1 MEAITPSALTQARQ
15 ALGTDVFFDLLKTS
29 KIKHFEKHNDLITY
43 KERKLYAIDGS
54 NLNLTSCNALAEVFG
69 RPSSTGTKQSLPQA
83 SFTALELVNSSWII
97 DYKLEK
103 CDASELTQAKSL
115 VANHLGPNDL
125 LLADRLYFDTQWYAS
140 LIKTETDFLFRV
152 NCDRYKSCTLD
163 SQKQIKQQR
172 AIQGHVDIVTD
183 LRIKGGPETIPVRYI
198 EIKREHG
205 STLYF
210 MTTLRSEELS
220 LQEASDLYRMRWEI
234 ETDFRFFKGQDHLP
248 VVASRTEETV
258 RQEVAMR
265 VLAHNSLRFVQSEA
279 CIKARKDQLPKQ
291 KQRNMKVTKTAKWK
305 PKSSFHSFGLRPVDL
320 QYNKSLSIITGYIFM
335 LISSGSNLVEEELSI
350 LAKIASAE
358 IRVIPHRS
366 YPRYGRKF
374 NKGKRQKGNVKKQRQ
389 RHSTRKKA
397 AEAET

>member
-1 MEAITPSALTQARQ
+1 MEAITPSGLTQARQ
-15 ALGTDVFFDLLKTS
+15 ALGTDIFFDLLKIS
-29 KIKHFEKHNDLITY
+29 QAKHFEKHHEIITY
-43 KERKLYAIDGS
+43 KGRNLYAIDGS
-54 NLNLTSCNALAEVFG
+54 NLNLTSCKTLANVFG

-83 SFTALELVNSSWII
+83 SFTALELVNSSWIV

-115 VANHLGPNDL
+115 VANHLGASDL

-140 LIKTETDFLFRV
+140 LIKDETDFLFRV
-152 NCDRYKSCTLD
+152 NCDRYKSCTLE
-163 SQKQIKQQR
+163 SQNQIKQQR
-172 AIQGHVDIVTD
+172 LSQANVDLVVD

-198 EIKREHG
+198 EIKREHC

-210 MTTLRSEELS
+210 MTTLSAAELN
-220 LQEASDLYRMRWEI
+220 LLEASDLYRMRWEI

-279 CIKARKDQLPKQ
+279 CVKARKDQLPKQ
-291 KQRNMKVTKTAKWK
+291 KQRNLKVTKTPKWK

-320 QYNKSLSIITGYIFM
+320 QYNKSLSIVTGYIFM
-335 LISSGSNLVEEELSI
+335 LISSDRNLVEEELSI
-350 LAKIASAE
+350 LAKIANSE
-358 IRVIPHRS
+358 IRVMPNRS
-366 YPRYGRKF
+366 YPRYGKKF
-374 NKGKRQKGNVKKQRQ
+374 NKGKRQKGNVKAQRQ
-389 RHSTRKKA
+389 RHYARKQVQDR
-397 AEAET
+397 ET